1 MFAGSGVTLGRMPA
15 TPIPTYLNAIL
26 DEVRDNKEGANA
38 DYIETLRDA
47 DPDKLALALCTRSGN
62 LYSVGDDEYEFS
74 IQSISK
80 PFVYAL
86 SLDMVGPEEVH
97 KYVGVEPSGEAFNEL
112 SLDDTH
118 RPANPLINAGA
129 IVVNELVAG
138 DGVVLREFSKL
149 AGRELLLDDN
159 LARAELSSAD
169 RNLALGHMLRE
180 YGMIKGDVEEVV
192 ASYIRQCSIMVN
204 VKDLAIMAATLANG
218 GLQPVTGERV
228 LSARACRLTQAV
240 MASAGMYD
248 GSGRWMSRVGIP
260 AKSGVSGGL
269 IGTLPG
275 QLGAASLSPRLNE
288 EGNSVRGVEIFQR
301 MSETLG
307 LHMMGSYYYSAPGIR
322 TVHRQGDTN
331 VVELQ
336 GMINFTAAET
346 ILHDLVERHLVGD
359 KLVLD
364 FTHVTSFNMAG
375 RRLVKEGLRQ
385 FREEGYEVA
394 VYDPEAAMPDYEFSD
409 GTRVESIKDFTES
422 FTVNVSPEDAY
433 TVVSDPKQW
442 WEDTEDS
449 VEGNADEKGESF
461 SIESDDGTGYFTVE
475 QADDGERLV
484 WHSETTDEDGED
496 EDWRDSDIIFDF
508 DREEDGSTTVHVTHR
523 GLKPHDRHY
532 EERVQDWRDR
542 IGKRLQPYINRRAG
556 NSRAA
561 EDAAGAE
568 PSEPS

>member
-1 MFAGSGVTLGRMPA
+1 MPES
-15 TPIPTYLNAIL
+15 PIPAYLNAIL
-26 DEVRDNKEGANA
+26 DEVRDNTEGDNA
-38 DYIETLRDA
+38 DYIETLKNA

-86 SLDMVGPEEVH
+86 GLDIVGPEEVH

-112 SLDDTH
+112 SLEDDTH
-118 RPANPLINAGA
+118 RPANPMINAGA

-138 DGVVLREFSKL
+138 DGVILREFSRL
-149 AGRELLLDDN
+149 AGRELRTDDN
-159 LARAELSSAD
+159 IATAELSAAD

-180 YGMIKGDVEEVV
+180 YGMIKGDVEETV
-192 ASYIRQCSIMVN
+192 ASYIRQCSILVT
-204 VKDLAIMAATLANG
+204 VKDLAVMAATLANG
-218 GLQPVTGERV
+218 GVQPVTGERV
-228 LSARACRLTQAV
+228 LSSRACRLTQAV

-260 AKSGVSGGL
+260 AKSGVAGGL

-275 QLGAASLSPRLNE
+275 QLGAASLSPRLND

-301 MSETLG
+301 LSETLG

-322 TVHRQGDTN
+322 SVQRTNGVN

-336 GMINFTAAET
+336 GMINFTAAEA
-346 ILHDLVERHLVGD
+346 ILHDLVERRLVGD

-409 GTRVESIKDFTES
+409 GTHVESIKDFTES
-422 FTVNVSPEDAY
+422 FTVNVSPEDAFHA
-433 TVVSDPKQW
+433 VSDPKQW
-442 WEDTEDS
+442 WEDP
-449 VEGNADEKGESF
+449 VEGNADEQGGSF
-461 SIESDDGTGYFTVE
+461 SIETDDGTGHFTVE

-484 WHSETTDEDGED
+484 WHSEDEA
-496 EDWRDSDIIFDF
+496 WADSDIIFDF
-508 DREEDGSTTVHVTHR
+508 DTDEDGTTTVHVTHR
-523 GLKPHDRHY
+523 GLKPHDEDY
-532 EERVQDWRDR
+532 EEVAQHWRDR
-542 IGKRLQPYINRRAG
+542 IGKRLQPLINRRAN
-556 NSRAA
+556 NSAGGA
-561 EDAAGAE
+561 DGTDGADAVDAAGSSGAAG
-568 PSEPS
+568 SGGSD